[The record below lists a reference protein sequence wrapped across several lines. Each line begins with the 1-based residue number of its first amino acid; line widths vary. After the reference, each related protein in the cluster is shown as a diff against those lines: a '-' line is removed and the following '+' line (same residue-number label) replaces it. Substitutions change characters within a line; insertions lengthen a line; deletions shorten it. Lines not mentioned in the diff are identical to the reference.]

1 MTDSTD
7 LIPYNLRRVP
17 HDDALRFLA
26 AIRRTDWT
34 YLGLLHDHAVTIEAA
49 VQDYLESNEFPL
61 DDLRDLMPYIIA
73 TVDLAV
79 EETLSCISDEYWA
92 NE

>member
-17 HDDALRFLA
+17 RDDALKFMA
-26 AIRRTDWT
+26 AIRRNDWT
-34 YLGLLHDHAVTIEAA
+34 HLGLLHDNAVTIEAA
-49 VQDYLESNEFPL
+49 VQDYLESNQFPL
-61 DDLRDLMPYIIA
+61 EDLRDLMPYIEA

-79 EETLSCISDEYWA
+79 GETQSFITDEYWA
-92 NE
+92 DE